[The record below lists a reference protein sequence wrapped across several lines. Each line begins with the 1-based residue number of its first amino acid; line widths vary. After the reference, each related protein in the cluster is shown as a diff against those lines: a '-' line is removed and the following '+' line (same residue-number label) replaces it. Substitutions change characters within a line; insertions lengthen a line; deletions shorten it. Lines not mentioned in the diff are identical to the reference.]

1 VYDEHR
7 EEAMTEP
14 TALLEIVHSVARQ
27 RHLSLSTE
35 RSYVQTIRRF
45 ILFYDKRDPAT
56 LGVAEVQAYLA
67 HLAVDQQVA
76 ASTQNVARSA
86 LLFLYREVL
95 RLPLPK
101 LDEVPQAQRPQRLP
115 VVFTREEVR
124 ALLAKLEGI
133 HLLMASLLYGSGLR
147 LMECVRL
154 RVKDLDLASLQLT
167 VRAGKG
173 DKDRVTVLPEVL
185 LAPLKRQLQHA
196 HLLHEEDLA
205 AGYGAVF
212 LPDAL
217 ARKYPRAATS
227 WEWQYVFPAAQR
239 SLDPRSGV
247 VRRHHR
253 GPDGLQRAVKAAV
266 RAAGI
271 TKHGSCH
278 TLRHSF
284 ATHLIED
291 GYDLRTVQELLG
303 HEDIRTT
310 QIYVHVTTTGTR
322 RVRSPLGS

>member
-1 VYDEHR
+1 
-7 EEAMTEP
+7 MTES
-14 TALLEIVHSVARQ
+14 TRLLDQVRSVARQ

-56 LGVAEVQAYLA
+56 LGAAEVQAYLA

-154 RVKDLDLASLQLT
+154 RVKDLDLASLQLA

-185 LAPLKRQLQHA
+185 LAPLKRQLQQA
-196 HLLHEEDLA
+196 RLLHEEDLA

-253 GPDGLQRAVKAAV
+253 APDGLQRAVKAAV

-310 QIYVHVTTTGTR
+310 QIYVHVTTAGTR

>member
-1 VYDEHR
+1 
-7 EEAMTEP
+7 MTES
-14 TALLEIVHSVARQ
+14 TRLLDQVRSVARQ

-45 ILFYDKRDPAT
+45 ILFYDKRDPAI
-56 LGVAEVQAYLA
+56 LGAAEVQAYLA

-154 RVKDLDLASLQLT
+154 RVKDLDLASLQLA

-185 LAPLKRQLQHA
+185 LAPLKRQLQQA
-196 HLLHEEDLA
+196 RLLHEEDLA

-253 GPDGLQRAVKAAV
+253 APDGLQRAVKAAV

-310 QIYVHVTTTGTR
+310 QIYVHVTTAGTR